1 MLCKQVC
8 IDICINMLD
17 TMTQVTFSIRLEED
31 VKNEMNVIC
40 DSIGISMSTA
50 FNVFARAF
58 VRNGGFP
65 FDVEPQVQKDP
76 WDGFIEARR
85 ILRERYPVEPSLEE
99 INAEIAAAR
108 SSKTQ

>member
-1 MLCKQVC
+1 
-8 IDICINMLD
+8 MLD

-40 DSIGISMSTA
+40 GSIGISMSTA

-85 ILRERYPVEPSLEE
+85 ILRERYPVELSLEE

>member
-1 MLCKQVC
+1 MPCKQVC
-8 IDICINMLD
+8 IDIYINILD
-17 TMTQVTFSIRLEED
+17 TMTQATFSIGLEED
-31 VKNEMNVIC
+31 VKNEMTAIC
-40 DSIGISMSTA
+40 DSIGVSMSTA
-50 FNVFARAF
+50 FYVFARAF

-65 FDVEPQVQKDP
+65 FDVKLQEKKDP